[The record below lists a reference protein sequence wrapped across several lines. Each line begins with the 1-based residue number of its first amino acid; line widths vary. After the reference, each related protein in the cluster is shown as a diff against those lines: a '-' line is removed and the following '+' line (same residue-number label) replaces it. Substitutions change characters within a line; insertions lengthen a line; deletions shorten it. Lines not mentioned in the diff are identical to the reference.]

1 MHTCVYT
8 CTRTCVPRNTGMHI
22 CAHTCTGTLLPRE
35 AHGDTAAHLQDSDTA
50 ADKYPAHRQARWGHT
65 QETGL
70 RDWALPPTAGSPRF
84 GWGSLCQTGNP
95 DLRWPTWVTAGQQL
109 GLVLPHRGC
118 ACLGRVHSALP
129 PDLCACRGLNAVRN
143 LRVRS
148 RAPQTFP
155 KIVLPWIEWGST
167 KWGSAGRCA
176 GCWRPG

>member
-1 MHTCVYT
+1 M
-8 CTRTCVPRNTGMHI
+8 CTH
-22 CAHTCTGTLLPRE
+22 
-35 AHGDTAAHLQDSDTA
+35 AHGHVCLETQACTYVHTRAQAHFFLEKPTETQPLTCRTLIQQWTSTQPTAKQGGDTHRKRDS
-50 ADKYPAHRQARWGHT
+50 
-65 QETGL
+65 ETGL
-70 RDWALPPTAGSPRF
+70 RALPPTAGSPRF

-95 DLRWPTWVTAGQQL
+95 DLRWPTWVTAGQLL